1 MPNTK
6 HAYIH
11 KELNTSK
18 NELKQIIIIFMILIM
33 ILIIIM
39 IIIMIIIIMMIMT
52 IMIGIR
58 ISNNYPKRQHTC
70 LPVVDVIV
78 PQRSVFIHSHQS
90 SLLSGGR

>member
-18 NELKQIIIIFMILIM
+18 NELKQIIIIIMILIM

-39 IIIMIIIIMMIMT
+39 VIIMIIIIMMIMT
-52 IMIGIR
+52 IMIR

-78 PQRSVFIHSHQS
+78 PQRSLFIHSHQS

>member
-18 NELKQIIIIFMILIM
+18 NELKQIIIIIMILIM

-39 IIIMIIIIMMIMT
+39 IIIMIIIIMT